1 MEVDGPLARRLV
13 PEPIV
18 LVGRQRE
25 PRHSPDQSLQDQ
37 ARIDCCYPTST
48 SEKHDIMPQ
57 LPVLVMMVQT
67 VSVFT
72 MLLTYRMC
80 NSMHIE

>member
-57 LPVLVMMVQT
+57 LPALRR
-67 VSVFT
+67 VFA
-72 MLLTYRMC
+72 MLLIYTMS
-80 NSMHIE
+80 NSMHIVVA

>member
-18 LVGRQRE
+18 PVGRQRE

-48 SEKHDIMPQ
+48 SEKHDIMPLLYTSFSYDGADCFSLRHAAYLQ
-57 LPVLVMMVQT
+57 
-67 VSVFT
+67 SV
-72 MLLTYRMC
+72 
-80 NSMHIE
+80 